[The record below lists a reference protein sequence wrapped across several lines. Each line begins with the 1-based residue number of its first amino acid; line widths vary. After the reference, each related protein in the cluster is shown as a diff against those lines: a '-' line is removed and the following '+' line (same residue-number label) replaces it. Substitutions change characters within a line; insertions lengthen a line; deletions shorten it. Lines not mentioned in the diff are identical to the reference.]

1 MWSPT
6 ASISLLLGLI
16 ALTLSQSVEYSTDA
30 SGNVYASTV
39 YDSTSGAASS
49 SSDGITS
56 TASAAAYTSSTTFSS
71 SYTTGSTYIGA
82 TTTPSTTSTSLPA
95 IQTVP
100 YTGQALLV
108 GTCGIAQFTIITF
121 PDGGSLEVPL
131 VGCSDDRPEC
141 CPSLNFTE
149 STPSQTGDAEASESS
164 GTASASESGEG
175 EHASETTSWTG
186 TTPSPTP
193 TGVVSMLSKAP
204 LTVCPSDMVDLDP
217 VCCPIGFSHYGQSII
232 GNLPCVSTLTTTVYS
247 PDPSVL
253 SSITSVISASMVA
266 ASTTSTP
273 TVSVIINQVF
283 ALGLPC
289 ADNAEEDQ
297 GNHTHLS
304 TGAKAGIGAGVGLA
318 ALFVI
323 LGLWACLAVRHRRR
337 KKMRALEAAANAAGG
352 PVRPGAS
359 GPETGGAYAAAAGL
373 GGGGNEAKHMSMAT
387 TITGPPGSPGMQQQ
401 SPLMGGFGQPH
412 GYGPAFGYVQPQQH
426 QGMMQMPQDMYGGA
440 YGMGVQHPGG
450 GGFYSPP
457 MSQSPPPPP
466 GYGYYAGQN
475 KDGGH
480 GVVMMPPAEVD
491 GGQVAPHRV
500 SAGPPQGMGM
510 SGSDTRSQGTESVT
524 AVNSGHSEAAEL
536 SDNTYSHSA
545 AGVK

>member
-39 YDSTSGAASS
+39 YDTTSGAASS

-82 TTTPSTTSTSLPA
+82 TTTPSTTATSLPA

-149 STPSQTGDAEASESS
+149 STPSQTGDAEASESFR
-164 GTASASESGEG
+164 TASASEPGEG

-204 LTVCPSDMVDLDP
+204 LTVCPR
-217 VCCPIGFSHYGQSII
+217 
-232 GNLPCVSTLTTTVYS
+232 
-247 PDPSVL
+247 
-253 SSITSVISASMVA
+253 
-266 ASTTSTP
+266 
-273 TVSVIINQVF
+273 VF

-297 GNHTHLS
+297 GGHTHLS
-304 TGAKAGIGAGVGLA
+304 TGAKAGIGAGIGLA

-373 GGGGNEAKHMSMAT
+373 GGVGNEAKHMSMAT
-387 TITGPPGSPGMQQQ
+387 TVTGPPGSPGMQQQ

-510 SGSDTRSQGTESVT
+510 SVSDTRSQGTESVT

>member
-1 MWSPT
+1 MCSPT
-6 ASISLLLGLI
+6 ASILLLLGLI
-16 ALTLSQSVEYSTDA
+16 SLTLGQSVEYSTDA

-39 YDSTSGAASS
+39 YDTTPGAASS
-49 SSDGITS
+49 SSDTITS

-82 TTTPSTTSTSLPA
+82 TTTPSTTSTSFPA

-149 STPSQTGDAEASESS
+149 SAASKTGDAEASEAS
-164 GTASASESGEG
+164 GTASASDSGDG

-297 GNHTHLS
+297 GDHTHLS

-323 LGLWACLAVRHRRR
+323 LGLWACLAIRHRRR

-373 GGGGNEAKHMSMAT
+373 GGAGNEAKHMSMAT

-426 QGMMQMPQDMYGGA
+426 QGMMQMPQDMYGGP

-480 GVVMMPPAEVD
+480 GMAMVPPAEVD

-500 SAGPPQGMGM
+500 STGPPQGMGM
-510 SGSDTRSQGTESVT
+510 SVSDTRSQGTESVT